1 MNEAKDIGT
10 SSGLRDTQ
18 TWYLDVDP
26 LKIVDQSLVEYVF
39 QHGGQELLDLGCG
52 LGGYAKTLESRGR
65 KVIALDVNE
74 KYVEI
79 AKRLGVDA
87 KLYDGHRIPLA
98 DKSVDTIFMI
108 EVMEHIANPE
118 LLIAELHR
126 VTRRNLIVTVPN
138 CTQAFN
144 APLVF
149 HHMLDQDHKNFF
161 TLTTLHE
168 LLAPAFRGVEIT
180 QVMPIDATLAS
191 EFLPRWLFRLW
202 RSAHKRGYIK
212 DRYYFRLIADAAI

>member
-39 QHGGQELLDLGCG
+39 HHGGHELLDLGCG
-52 LGGYAKTLESRGR
+52 LGGYAKTLQSRGR
-65 KVIALDVNE
+65 NVIALDVNE

-87 KLYDGHRIPLA
+87 RLYDGRRIPLD
-98 DKSVDTIFMI
+98 DKSVDTIFMV

-126 VTRRNLIVTVPN
+126 VARRNLIVTVPN
-138 CTQAFN
+138 CTQTFS

-149 HHMLDQDHKNFF
+149 HHMLDVDHKTFF
-161 TLTTLHE
+161 TIGSLRE
-168 LLAPAFRGVEIT
+168 LLSPPFRDVQIT
-180 QVMPIDATLAS
+180 QVMPIDSTLAG
-191 EFLPRWLFRLW
+191 EFLPPWLLRVW
-202 RSAHKRGYIK
+202 RAAHKRGFIK
-212 DRYYFRLIADAAI
+212 DRFYFRLIANAAI

>member
-39 QHGGQELLDLGCG
+39 HLGGHELLDLGCG
-52 LGGYAKTLESRGR
+52 LGGYAKTLQSRGR
-65 KVIALDVNE
+65 NVIALDVNE

-87 KLYDGHRIPLA
+87 RLYDGRRIPLD
-98 DKSVDTIFMI
+98 DKSVDTIFMV

-118 LLIAELHR
+118 LLIAELHLNCDCTELHPDFQR
-126 VTRRNLIVTVPN
+126 AACLSPHAGRGSQDFLYDWIAARIVVTAVSRCADYSGDADRLHACGRISSTVAVASMARRA
-138 CTQAFN
+138 QAR
-144 APLVF
+144 
-149 HHMLDQDHKNFF
+149 
-161 TLTTLHE
+161 LH
-168 LLAPAFRGVEIT
+168 
-180 QVMPIDATLAS
+180 
-191 EFLPRWLFRLW
+191 
-202 RSAHKRGYIK
+202 
-212 DRYYFRLIADAAI
+212 